1 MSHNFWCVNVLFFF
15 VCCGKGAL
23 LQAHIEANMVQGFDL
38 TYNSFAKW
46 NRGGLAVLAPHAVG
60 GPVIFCLT
68 EKWSEFVCCEAS
80 ATIAIFCGSIL
91 TRCSHI
97 HQR

>member
-1 MSHNFWCVNVLFFF
+1 VQFFL
-15 VCCGKGAL
+15 VCCDKGAL

-60 GPVIFCLT
+60 GPVIFLT
-68 EKWSEFVCCEAS
+68 GKWSEFVCCEAS